1 MPNSFAPPRYSTPV
15 IAMHWL
21 TVLLVIAVYCL
32 MEFKGIYPKDSPERE
47 AMKMWHFTL
56 GMTVFAL
63 TWLRLLLRARSKTPP
78 ITPPIP
84 QWQRPLSMLTHGL
97 LLAMLMFL
105 PLTGWM
111 MVNAFGNNVPFW
123 GMELPPL
130 AVADRAAG
138 LRMKELHETIASLGY
153 LLIGLHAIAALY
165 HHHVMKD
172 DTLQRMRPR

>member
-1 MPNSFAPPRYSTPV
+1 
-15 IAMHWL
+15 
-21 TVLLVIAVYCL
+21 
-32 MEFKGIYPKDSPERE
+32 
-47 AMKMWHFTL
+47 
-56 GMTVFAL
+56 
-63 TWLRLLLRARSKTPP
+63 
-78 ITPPIP
+78 
-84 QWQRPLSMLTHGL
+84 
-97 LLAMLMFL
+97 MLMFL